1 MSSCQPASS
10 APLLPL
16 LAPQLNSIEISQA
29 MNIFALLV
37 PLPSPPHP
45 LHPFPLPGIAFC
57 QCIDPTCILWSKLAF
72 DIYAGCQA
80 DGQRLKI
87 LPLLSPSLS
96 PATPLD
102 HCHQREL
109 DKEREGEKEWGR
121 GSLVHLCLLLSL
133 VCSVFV
139 FLCVSHSAFF
149 PAKFACKTIDTRVAV
164 GVWGSGLNL
173 FGNFSCHRNY
183 SVESGKCTPEGVFI
197 LLFVYLTF
205 CSSVADFWSVF
216 SMACHSYSKTDPRP
230 LLLSCVCVL
239 FVCVRSLLIKVYSS
253 LFAAASVCV

>member
-1 MSSCQPASS
+1 MSSGRTASEDFAFVEPEPEPSNATGPLSS
-10 APLLPL
+10 A
-16 LAPQLNSIEISQA
+16 
-29 MNIFALLV
+29 
-37 PLPSPPHP
+37 
-45 LHPFPLPGIAFC
+45 G
-57 QCIDPTCILWSKLAF
+57 
-72 DIYAGCQA
+72 AGL
-80 DGQRLKI
+80 GKG
-87 LPLLSPSLS
+87 
-96 PATPLD
+96 
-102 HCHQREL
+102 
-109 DKEREGEKEWGR
+109 GEMEWGR

-149 PAKFACKTIDTRVAV
+149 PAKFAWKTIDTRVAV

-173 FGNFSCHRNY
+173 FGHFSCHRNY